1 MTPCNKELA
10 MMRCLNKIGRE
21 GIAPVFINCL
31 EDTSRFHPLGP
42 CVFEINTFGYSLLP
56 KVPSRTGF

>member
-1 MTPCNKELA
+1 

-31 EDTSRFHPLGP
+31 KDTSIFHPLGS